1 MEGKKPIKLYALE
14 AGTGR
19 SRTFWT
25 TQEFFFA
32 AIGLN
37 GFFSF
42 TGSGSESGFDTT
54 VQYVKLTLSY
64 FFIQLSG
71 KIIFEIAIIFTL
83 LFYRNSIISPV
94 GTRSHSVLR
103 KCRIRIALKTDHDE

>member
-1 MEGKKPIKLYALE
+1 MEGKKPIKFYALE

-37 GFFSF
+37 GFLSF
-42 TGSGSESGFDTT
+42 TRSGSESGFDTT
-54 VQYVKLTLSY
+54 ICKTYFIV

-83 LFYRNSIISPV
+83 LFYRNSIIYPV

-103 KCRIRIALKTDHDE
+103 KCRIRIALKPDHDE